1 MKLQQ
6 LKDNEN
12 FELVLDSDSTDEIID
27 AYTSDLLSDVMG
39 NAPEEAILITIQA
52 HKNTIAVSSLT
63 NTAAIILCNNRI
75 APSDMID
82 AAKEESIAIFSTS
95 LNQFQASCEVGKLLQ
110 K

>member
-6 LKDNEN
+6 LKDNDN
-12 FELVLDSDSTDEIID
+12 FTLVLDSQNNDEITD

-63 NTAAIILCNNRI
+63 NTAAIVLCNDRI
-75 APSDMID
+75 APSDMIE
-82 AAKEESIAIFSTS
+82 AAEEENIAIFSTS
-95 LNQFQASCEVGKLLQ
+95 LNQFQASCEIGKLL
-110 K
+110 

>member
-6 LKDNEN
+6 LKDNDNFTLVVNSEN
-12 FELVLDSDSTDEIID
+12 SDEITN

-63 NTAAIILCNNRI
+63 NTAAIILCNDRI
-75 APSDMID
+75 APSDMVE
-82 AAKEESIAIFSTS
+82 AAEEENIAIFSTS
-95 LNQFQASCEVGKLLQ
+95 LNQFQASCKIGKLL
-110 K
+110 